1 MGVDNKQSVLRG
13 WSLVGKPSYGE
24 VIAYQTQRK
33 SIVAGYNYLEKKV
46 IAPLEYTG
54 YTDTQ
59 IFNQWFEEHLCP
71 SLTPKTTV
79 VMDNASFHKSPKLAK
94 IAEKFDIQILYLP
107 AYSPDLNPIEKVWA
121 NFKRILRKV
130 NNSFDNLSDAI
141 THVFNTILSD

>member
-1 MGVDNKQSVLRG
+1 MGVDNKQCVLRR

-33 SIVAGYNYLEKKV
+33 SILAGYNYLAKKIV
-46 IAPLEYTG
+46 APLEYTG
-54 YTDTQ
+54 YTDTR
-59 IFNQWFEEHLCP
+59 IFNQWFEEYLCP
-71 SLTPKTTV
+71 LLTPKTTV

-94 IAEKFDIQILYLP
+94 IAEKFDIQILYFP

-121 NFKRILRKV
+121 NFKKVIRKV